1 MERLEFQRHYQ
12 DFRKGRIDRRT
23 FLQVTGLGTAAA
35 VIAACAPTPAA
46 TAAPTAAPAT
56 AAPASQAPASEA
68 PMSEAPSAGIDPAAD
83 WTPPTGVDLGD
94 TLQLTTWPNYHDQA
108 TLDEF
113 TKLTG
118 VAISVNVFGSNE
130 EMLAKLQAGG
140 TGWDVLVPTNYTFE
154 TYGNLDLLEPL
165 DLAKI
170 PRFDAARYEARFLE
184 PAIYPAGSS
193 NLLGISKDWGTTGY
207 VINTKNVTKPMAS
220 WKDYFDLTQ
229 GEYSGKTMIHDYQLT
244 GIGNALKYF
253 GYSFNSVDPAELAK
267 AEELLVATKPH
278 FFAISSDYQPS
289 MREGNAWIAMA
300 WTGDAAQLNR
310 DIPEIQYVLGSEG
323 GELWSDFFSV
333 IKGAP
338 HREAAYAFLDYMA
351 TPKVAAK
358 DAEFHGYPLVDE
370 FATSLLPAEFTS
382 NPIIY
387 PDDNLLTPLEF
398 GAAVTLTDENRAEIW
413 NNFKSA

>member
-1 MERLEFQRHYQ
+1 VERLEFLRHYQ
-12 DFRKGRIDRRT
+12 DYRKHRIDRRR

-35 VIAACAPTPAA
+35 VIAACAPAPAA
-46 TAAPTAAPAT
+46 STGVSSAPSAA
-56 AAPASQAPASEA
+56 
-68 PMSEAPSAGIDPAAD
+68 APSAGAPSPEPAASMDPSAD
-83 WTPPTGVDLGD
+83 WTPPEGVDLGD
-94 TLQLTTWPNYHDQA
+94 TLELTTWPNYHDPA
-108 TLDEF
+108 TLEQF
-113 TKLTG
+113 KALTG
-118 VAISVNVFGSNE
+118 VTVNLTVFGSNE

-154 TYGNLDLLEPL
+154 TYGKLALLEALDLSKL
-165 DLAKI
+165 

-184 PAIYPAGSS
+184 PAQYPAGSGS
-193 NLLGISKDWGTTGY
+193 LLGVSKDWGTTGY
-207 VINTKNVTKPMAS
+207 VINTTNVTKPMAS

-229 GEYSGKTMIHDYQLT
+229 GEYSGKTTIHDYQLT

-267 AEELLVATKPH
+267 AEELLIATKPH
-278 FFAISSDYQPS
+278 FFAITSDYQPPI
-289 MREGNAWIAMA
+289 RNGDAWIAMA

-310 DIPEIQYVLGSEG
+310 DLPEIKYVIGSEG

-333 IKGAP
+333 VADAP
-338 HREAAYAFLDYMA
+338 HREAAYAFLDFMS

-358 DAEFHGYPLVDE
+358 DAEFHGYPIVDE
-370 FATSLLPAEFTS
+370 FATGLLPESFTG

-387 PDDNLLTPLEF
+387 PDDALLAPLEF

-413 NNFKSA
+413 NRFKSA